1 MQVPPIFQRLFKEL
15 GSLRL
20 SVFLLGFSVL
30 LVFFGTLDQVRIGI
44 REAQSIYFESL
55 FAVWHYPEMWPG
67 GNVLK
72 YIPVP
77 LPGGYLIGPLLA
89 LNLILAHA
97 RYWRPRWSILG
108 ISFIHVGIIMLLVGQ
123 LITNI
128 FQEEDY
134 MWLDEGAK
142 ANFIRSFHEDEFYLT
157 HRKADGKMG
166 VFSLDYKDLKRG
178 RTIEPEVPGQTG
190 LFPFEVKVH
199 EVFNNAEISQG
210 GAIEGRSTF
219 GINRGIGAQFNLGVR
234 KVGSF
239 HSDERRDIRTAV
251 VEILDDGQSVGTWLV
266 SNVFE
271 ERFPE
276 QEFAIDGQQYAIG
289 LRFKKTYL
297 PYTITLLEF
306 NHDRYPGTNIPS
318 NFSSRVKV
326 EHAFNGDEREVMIFM
341 NNPLRYEGRT
351 YYQASFAKQDTASM
365 FQVVKNPGWL
375 VPYIACILVSIGLV
389 WQFSVAGHRMLRRM
403 N

>member
-1 MQVPPIFQRLFKEL
+1 MYILPFLKRLLREL

-30 LVFFGTLDQVRIGI
+30 LVFFGTLDQVQIGI
-44 REAQSIYFESL
+44 RQAQDIYFES
-55 FAVWHYPEMWPG
+55 FIAIWRYPEFWPG
-67 GNVLK
+67 GNFLK
-72 YIPVP
+72 FIPVV

-89 LNLILAHA
+89 LNLVLAHA
-97 RYWRPRWSILG
+97 RYWRPRWSIMG
-108 ISFIHVGIIMLLVGQ
+108 ISFIHVGILMLLVGQ
-123 LITNI
+123 LVTNI

-157 HRKADGKMG
+157 RQKADGRMG
-166 VFSLDYKDLKRG
+166 VFSYDYDDLRKG
-178 RTIEPEVPGQTG
+178 MVIQPEVAGQPD
-190 LFPFEVKVH
+190 LFPFEVRVR
-199 EVFNNAEISQG
+199 EVFNNARISQ
-210 GAIEGRSTF
+210 AASVADRSF
-219 GINRGIGAQFNLGVR
+219 GVTRGVGAQFNLMVEPI
-234 KVGSF
+234 GSF
-239 HSDERRDIRTAV
+239 NSDEQRDIRTAV
-251 VEILDDGQSVGTWLV
+251 VEVVSNGETVGTWLV

-271 ERFPE
+271 DRFPE
-276 QEFAIDGQQYAIG
+276 QTFTLDGQSYQVG

-318 NFSSRVKV
+318 NFSSRVRV
-326 EHAFNGDEREVMIFM
+326 EHAVTGEEKEVMIFM

-375 VPYIACILVSIGLV
+375 VPYIACILVSIGLC
-389 WQFSVAGHRMLRRM
+389 WQFTVAGYRMTRRM

>member
-1 MQVPPIFQRLFKEL
+1 MPLSPLINRLFKVL
-15 GSLRL
+15 GSLQL

-30 LVFFGTLDQVRIGI
+30 LIFFGTLDQVKIGI
-44 REAQSIYFESL
+44 REAQEIYFES
-55 FAVWHYPEMWPG
+55 FYAIWRYPEMWPM
-67 GNVLK
+67 GNFLK
-72 YIPVP
+72 FIPVL

-123 LITNI
+123 LMTNL

-134 MWLDEGAK
+134 MWLDEGGK
-142 ANFIRSFHEDEFYLT
+142 ANFIRSFQEDEFYLT
-157 HRKADGKMG
+157 RQKDDGRLG
-166 VFSLDYKDLKRG
+166 VYSLPYQDLKREKV
-178 RTIEPEVPGQTG
+178 IQPEVNGQAG
-190 LFPFEVKVH
+190 LFPFEVKVR
-199 EVFNNAEISQG
+199 EVFGNAEINQG
-210 GAIEGRSTF
+210 GATDGRSTY
-219 GINRGIGAQFNLGVR
+219 GISRGIGAQFNLGIR
-234 KVGSF
+234 GIESF
-239 HSDERRDIRTAV
+239 HSDEQRDMRTAV
-251 VEILDDGQSVGTWLV
+251 VEVLKGEESVGTWLV

-276 QEFAIDGQQYAIG
+276 QEFTIDGQTYAIG
-289 LRFKKTYL
+289 LRYKKTYL

-318 NFSSRVKV
+318 NFSSRVRV
-326 EHAFNGDEREVMIFM
+326 THATNGDEKEVMIFM

-351 YYQASFAKQDTASM
+351 FYQASFAKQDTASM

-389 WQFSVAGHRMLRRM
+389 WQFSVAGHRMIRRM